1 LPINLLTLT
10 YQPAGMKKFSLAIT
24 ALALLSFNL
33 AAQHKLVKKWE
44 TDSALKVPE
53 SVLYDAKDHLLY
65 VSNIDGK
72 DPGAKDGIG
81 SVGKVGLDGK
91 IIKVDWVTGLNSP
104 KGLGMFGDMLY
115 VADVDQVAVID
126 TKKAAIVQK
135 IPVPGAVFLN
145 DITVDKN
152 GIVYVSDTRNNKVY
166 RIEKANVTTYLENMT
181 GANGVLADGD
191 DLYVLCS
198 GTLYKADKNKKLTKV
213 ADGMENSTDGLEHAD
228 SKDFI
233 VTAWAGSIWYVKADG
248 TKEHLLDTQALK
260 INSADIGYDPK
271 NRIVYVPTFW
281 RNSIVAYELK

>member
-1 LPINLLTLT
+1 
-10 YQPAGMKKFSLAIT
+10 MKKVSLTIP
-24 ALALLSFNL
+24 ALVLLSL
-33 AAQHKLVKKWE
+33 SLLAQHKLVKKWE
-44 TDSALKVPE
+44 TDTTLKVPE
-53 SVLYDAKDHLLY
+53 SVLFDAKDHLLY

-72 DPGAKDGIG
+72 DPGAKDGVG

-104 KGLGMFGDMLY
+104 KGLGMYGDMLY

-126 TKKAAIVQK
+126 SKKAAIVQK

-152 GIVYVSDTRNNKVY
+152 GVVYVSDTRNNKVY
-166 RIEKANVTTYLENMT
+166 RIEKGKVTTYLENMT

-191 DLYVLCS
+191 NLYVLCS
-198 GTLYKADKNKKLTKV
+198 GTLYKAGKDKKLTKV

-248 TKEHLLDTQALK
+248 SKEHLLDTQALK

>member
-1 LPINLLTLT
+1 
-10 YQPAGMKKFSLAIT
+10 MKKLVFTASLLFSLSLIV
-24 ALALLSFNL
+24 
-33 AAQHKLVKKWE
+33 AAQQHKLVRKWE
-44 TDSALKVPE
+44 TDSVLKVPE
-53 SVLYDAKDHLLY
+53 SVLYDAKGQQLY

-104 KGLGMFGDMLY
+104 KGLGMYGDMLY

-152 GIVYVSDTRNNKVY
+152 GIVYVSDTRTNKVH
-166 RIEKANVTTYLENMT
+166 RIEKGAVTTWLENMN

-198 GTLYKADKNKKLTKV
+198 GTLFKADKDKKLTKV
-213 ADGMENSTDGLEHAD
+213 A
-228 SKDFI
+228 
-233 VTAWAGSIWYVKADG
+233 
-248 TKEHLLDTQALK
+248 
-260 INSADIGYDPK
+260 
-271 NRIVYVPTFW
+271 
-281 RNSIVAYELK
+281 